1 MSSKKPKLPVR
12 PSMVTIERNR
22 SNGRHCYMS
31 VKKSHRER
39 AGIRTL
45 INFGDLE
52 DEDFKKLKIFFDSFS
67 ERKKRKV
74 HPMRLL
80 NEIVLN
86 SSPLREIQL
95 KIVQSL
101 QKDINDDDTEF
112 KRTMNL
118 LRTIVRK

>member
-1 MSSKKPKLPVR
+1 
-12 PSMVTIERNR
+12 
-22 SNGRHCYMS
+22 MS